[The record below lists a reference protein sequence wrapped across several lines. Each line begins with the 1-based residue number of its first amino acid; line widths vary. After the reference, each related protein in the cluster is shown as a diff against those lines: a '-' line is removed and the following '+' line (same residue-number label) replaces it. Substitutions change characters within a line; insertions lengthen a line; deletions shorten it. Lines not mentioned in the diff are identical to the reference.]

1 MTKNTQDREK
11 AHDLAKW
18 IISVNGN
25 VSRNE
30 ITELADLVVSDL
42 QSPRPRADL
51 KEGWRPVSEAIV
63 ENAYIVNCNGA
74 IGEAHLHYKDSGDHE
89 WWWANTDSEY
99 ADRIYPTEIWPLP
112 AAPKSDGG
120 A

>member
-1 MTKNTQDREK
+1 MTKDMRDTEK

-30 ITELADLVVSDL
+30 ITELAALVVSVM
-42 QSPRPRADL
+42 S
-51 KEGWRPVSEAIV
+51 
-63 ENAYIVNCNGA
+63 
-74 IGEAHLHYKDSGDHE
+74 
-89 WWWANTDSEY
+89 T
-99 ADRIYPTEIWPLP
+99 
-112 AAPKSDGG
+112 APKPDGD